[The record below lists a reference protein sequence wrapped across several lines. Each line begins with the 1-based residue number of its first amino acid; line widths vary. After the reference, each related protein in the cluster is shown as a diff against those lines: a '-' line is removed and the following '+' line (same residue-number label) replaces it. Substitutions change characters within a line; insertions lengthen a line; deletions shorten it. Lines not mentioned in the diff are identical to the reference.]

1 MANII
6 DGFVVY
12 RKGYDTYMVDSLHY
26 PFTYIH
32 FENGKMVYPILSL
45 SHAEQLEK
53 LNGKYTI

>member
-6 DGFVVY
+6 NGFVVY
-12 RKGYDTYMVDSLHY
+12 RKGNDTYMVDSLHY

-45 SHAEQLEK
+45 THTEQLEK
-53 LNGKYTI
+53 LNSKYSI